1 MIFENKKGFMLV
13 IVILAIVIGSVFV
26 IIDKH
31 SGKTVNQFK
40 GYTPK
45 HTNVVKLEKIS
56 DEVERG
62 LYKVNINDTI
72 NIILYKG
79 TQSVT
84 MIQVK

>member
-1 MIFENKKGFMLV
+1 
-13 IVILAIVIGSVFV
+13 
-26 IIDKH
+26 
-31 SGKTVNQFK
+31 
-40 GYTPK
+40 
-45 HTNVVKLEKIS
+45 VKLEKIS

-79 TQSVT
+79 TQSAT